1 MQDAAPHGKADIQK
15 KFTFSWNIYGFYINL
30 HNSYKFHMSFSFSF
44 FSQRHQAAPRPEVAE
59 ESVEKLDQPMDA
71 PMNWGAAEPTT
82 APPEETPAPTTGL
95 AALAVQQCSGLLA
108 PPPRRMPSYMTPG
121 PAIAA
126 SLALAAHA
134 PAHRSAP
141 VEAPP
146 AQTAPAAN
154 HFSAVQSLQSRDL
167 AQMRVELDAELEQMR
182 QDLFGAAMGVSTLK
196 DRLDGLES
204 SLDKKPS
211 APEPISASD
220 MEILV
225 QNWLETHLN
234 ARVEQAVQASLDQAV
249 QQTVSQLSSHAF
261 FRLTAPLPGF
271 DAETFLSQPPQ
282 ILSATLT

>member
-1 MQDAAPHGKADIQK
+1 
-15 KFTFSWNIYGFYINL
+15 
-30 HNSYKFHMSFSFSF
+30 MSFSFSF
-44 FSQRHQAAPRPEVAE
+44 FSQRHQAAPRPEVVGEA
-59 ESVEKLDQPMDA
+59 VEKQDVPMNA
-71 PMNWGAAEPTT
+71 PVNWGATEQPLIA
-82 APPEETPAPTTGL
+82 AAPEEMPAAPTTGL

-126 SLALAAHA
+126 SLALAAHTPA
-134 PAHRSAP
+134 PRSVP

-167 AQMRVELDAELEQMR
+167 AQMRVELDAELKQMR

-211 APEPISASD
+211 APEPISAGD

-234 ARVEQAVQASLDQAV
+234 ARVEQAVKASLDQAV
-249 QQTVSQLSSHAF
+249 QQTVSQLSSHTF

>member
-1 MQDAAPHGKADIQK
+1 
-15 KFTFSWNIYGFYINL
+15 
-30 HNSYKFHMSFSFSF
+30 MSFSFSF
-44 FSQRHQAAPRPEVAE
+44 FSQRHQAAPRPEVGE
-59 ESVEKLDQPMDA
+59 EAVEKLVQPMNA
-71 PMNWGAAEPTT
+71 PMNWGAAEQNT
-82 APPEETPAPTTGL
+82 AAPEEMPAPTTGL

-134 PAHRSAP
+134 PAPRSVP

-211 APEPISASD
+211 VSEPISVGD

-234 ARVEQAVQASLDQAV
+234 ARVERALQASLDQAV
-249 QQTVSQLSSHAF
+249 HQTVSQLSSHAF